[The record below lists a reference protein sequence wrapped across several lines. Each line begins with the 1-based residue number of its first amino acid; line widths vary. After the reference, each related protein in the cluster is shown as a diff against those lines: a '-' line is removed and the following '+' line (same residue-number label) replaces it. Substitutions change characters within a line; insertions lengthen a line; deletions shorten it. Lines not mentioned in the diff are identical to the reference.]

1 MAERK
6 IELELPDD
14 LLNEL
19 DRVAEA
25 LGLASAVEAAM
36 IGVADWV
43 LRRKAELDDRDP
55 GERYFVNEALDD
67 LIGQRWI
74 PIKNDNVG
82 IASDESAC
90 HFSTQDSSTNHFV

>member
-1 MAERK
+1 MAGRK

-43 LRRKAELDDRDP
+43 SRRKAELDDRDP
-55 GERYFVNEALDD
+55 DEKYFINEALDD
-67 LIGQRWI
+67 LLTR
-74 PIKNDNVG
+74 KK
-82 IASDESAC
+82 S
-90 HFSTQDSSTNHFV
+90 

>member
-43 LRRKAELDDRDP
+43 SRRKAELDDRDP
-55 GERYFVNEALDD
+55 DEKYFINEALDD
-67 LIGQRWI
+67 LMTR
-74 PIKNDNVG
+74 KT
-82 IASDESAC
+82 S
-90 HFSTQDSSTNHFV
+90 